1 MGTAGGPAAAHDGEG
16 ISFCLCVHFR
26 QNFLAGALNVVLND
40 VVGLGE
46 VSGLQGCQQ
55 PLMVIGGY
63 LLLGAGVAGK
73 KVVGHDELALN
84 AVIDLTETA
93 VPGLFH
99 QYPVEIQIGAPGLD
113 DVGRLVG
120 GYTLPRQTLQRLKVH
135 GQELVLDIR
144 QRLMLQQQPH
154 LDDIADLLLTEGG
167 HGEVSL
173 AGKDHHALGMHPF
186 QGLLDGGPTD
196 AVALRQLVQ
205 IQRLSRLPVAL

>member
-1 MGTAGGPAAAHDGEG
+1 
-16 ISFCLCVHFR
+16 
-26 QNFLAGALNVVLND
+26 
-40 VVGLGE
+40 
-46 VSGLQGCQQ
+46 
-55 PLMVIGGY
+55 MVIGGY

-84 AVIDLTETA
+84 AVIDLAETA

-120 GYTLPRQTLQRLKVH
+120 GYTLPCQTLQRLEVH

-186 QGLLDGGPTD
+186 QGLLDGSPAD
-196 AVALRQLVQ
+196 AIALRQLVQ

>member
-1 MGTAGGPAAAHDGEG
+1 
-16 ISFCLCVHFR
+16 
-26 QNFLAGALNVVLND
+26 
-40 VVGLGE
+40 
-46 VSGLQGCQQ
+46 
-55 PLMVIGGY
+55 MVIGGY

>member
-26 QNFLAGALNVVLND
+26 QNFLAGALNVVLDD
-40 VVGLGE
+40 VVGPGE

-55 PLMVIGGY
+55 PLMVVGGY

-73 KVVGHDELALN
+73 KVVGHDERALN
-84 AVIDLTETA
+84 SVIDLAETA

-99 QYPVEIQIGAPGLD
+99 QHPVEIQIGAPGLD

-120 GYTLPRQTLQRLKVH
+120 GYTLPRQTLQRLEVH

-173 AGKDHHALGMHPF
+173 AGKDHSLM
-186 QGLLDGGPTD
+186 
-196 AVALRQLVQ
+196 
-205 IQRLSRLPVAL
+205 

>member
-1 MGTAGGPAAAHDGEG
+1 M
-16 ISFCLCVHFR
+16 
-26 QNFLAGALNVVLND
+26 VLND
-40 VVGLGE
+40 VVGPGE

-55 PLMVIGGY
+55 PLMVVGGY

-120 GYTLPRQTLQRLKVH
+120 GYTLPRQTLQRLEVH

-154 LDDIADLLLTEGG
+154 LDDIADLLDEQKHTYGITYINAIHNFMTMYGIDSITE
-167 HGEVSL
+167 
-173 AGKDHHALGMHPF
+173 
-186 QGLLDGGPTD
+186 D
-196 AVALRQLVQ
+196 AFKKNYYRWRAEIR
-205 IQRLSRLPVAL
+205 RKEKKRGYNRSKK